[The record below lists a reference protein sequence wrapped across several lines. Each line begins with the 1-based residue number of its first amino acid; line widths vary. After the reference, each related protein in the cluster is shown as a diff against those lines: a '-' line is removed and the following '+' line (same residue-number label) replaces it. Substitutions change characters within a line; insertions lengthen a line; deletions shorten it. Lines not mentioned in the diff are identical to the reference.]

1 MYDSQGSARIED
13 GPKRVSVMLL
23 GQIKKKCVLWN
34 GSENF
39 RLSRYTYILLF
50 FSGEKKINAFLKGNS
65 PFKPHKIMFFPENL

>member
-23 GQIKKKCVLWN
+23 GQIKKKCVLGN

-39 RLSRYTYILLF
+39 RSSRYSILF
-50 FSGEKKINAFLKGNS
+50 SFSGEK
-65 PFKPHKIMFFPENL
+65 